1 MRKLFLVVPCFNEAE
16 MLPLSVPRMLEALDG
31 IEAEY
36 GNELETSLILADDGS
51 TDDTAKVIGAFRDRR
66 VRHHLL
72 AHSGQQGA
80 LLGGLGAALEQGAD
94 AVITLD
100 ADLQDDPAAIPEMV
114 RKWLQG
120 KEVVYGVRKS
130 RGNDS
135 PFKKASA
142 RFFYALMH
150 LADRRHIID
159 HAEFRLMDRRCV
171 ERLLETATPRGDL
184 IRNIVPTLGFG
195 SDIVYYTRRERSAGE
210 SKYSLLKMLALS
222 WKGLASQAPFWMLL
236 TGLFTFIA
244 FFLTSVDSPLHDNM
258 VAHND
263 YIRHDSAWYFMGG
276 KAWMNGLIPYVD
288 FADSKGPLLWLFYAL
303 AYLLSPRSWI
313 GVFWI
318 NALAYTATS
327 FILFRVSLLLTGSP
341 TKSFLNGLLLNAVY
355 FLPLLI
361 FDDKSEALA
370 LPFVALALLMACRSL
385 WGKGGSFFGWG
396 FAFGAVLL
404 IKYSI
409 AAMTVIFLVAMLVSL
424 KTWKSFFK
432 AVGATLA
439 GFAVVVGPI
448 MLYLLWVGAADE
460 FINEY
465 FITTFTTI
473 NNIVGSHDKGEFL
486 RYEMIGYLSLAI
498 AGAITAIF
506 ALDKAEWFPPAALAW
521 FLLFL
526 SRYSRTYYYIPVNA
540 LMVFTMF
547 GILRCFDK
555 DFGWKRFIFG
565 PILLGAIVFLG
576 ISNQWTY
583 KNDYF
588 NGRDRNIHRER
599 AKAFIELVAR
609 EHHPRV
615 LYWGCGDHGY
625 GIKAED
631 LPACKYWALQAG
643 CTQAMLDN
651 QEDAVKNRLA
661 DFVFVNSYDWGR
673 LKKLQEYGYHPCP
686 EPRYG
691 TYRAFS
697 KKDYSLPEKPIEK
710 KVI

>member
-16 MLPLSVPRMLEALDG
+16 MLPTSVPRMLEVLDELSD
-31 IEAEY
+31 EAKEE
-36 GNELETSLILADDGS
+36 GSPLETSIILSDDGS
-51 TDDTAKVIGAFRDRR
+51 TDDTAEVIRSFGNERIQ
-66 VRHHLL
+66 HLSL
-72 AHSGQQGA
+72 KHSGQQGA
-80 LLGGLGAALEQGAD
+80 LLGGLRAALEQGAD

-114 RKWLQG
+114 RKWQQG
-120 KEVVYGVRKS
+120 KEVVYGVRDS

-159 HAEFRLMDRRCV
+159 HAEFRLMDRCCI
-171 ERLLETATPRGDL
+171 EKLLDIATPKGDI
-184 IRNIVPTLGFG
+184 IRNIVPTLGFE
-195 SDIVYYTRRERSAGE
+195 SDIVYYSRGKRSAGE
-210 SKYSLLKMLALS
+210 SKYNLAKMLALS

-244 FFLTSVDSPLHDNM
+244 FFLTSVDSPLHDSM

-263 YIRHDSAWYFMGG
+263 YIRNDSAWYFMGG

-318 NALAYTATS
+318 NALAYAATS
-327 FILFRVSLLLTGSP
+327 AILFRVSLLLTRSP
-341 TKSFLNGLLLNAVY
+341 KKSFLIGVLLNAVY

-361 FDDKSEALA
+361 FDDKSEAIA
-370 LPFVALALLMACRSL
+370 LPFVALGLLAACRSL
-385 WGKGGSFFGWG
+385 WGKGGSFFEWG
-396 FAFGAVLL
+396 FAFGAILL
-404 IKYSI
+404 IKYSV
-409 AAMTVIFLVAMLVSL
+409 AAMTLIFLVAMLVSL
-424 KTWKSFFK
+424 KGWKSFFK
-432 AVGATLA
+432 AAGAALA
-439 GFAVVVGPI
+439 GFAVVVGPM
-448 MLYLLWVGAADE
+448 MLYFLRVGAADE

-465 FITTFTTI
+465 FITTFSTI
-473 NNIVGSHDKGEFL
+473 NNIVGSNDKGEFL
-486 RYEMIGYLSLAI
+486 RYEMVGYLSLAI

-506 ALDKAEWFPPAALAW
+506 ALDKNEWFPPAALAW
-521 FLLFL
+521 FLLCL
-526 SRYSRTYYYIPVNA
+526 SGYARTYYYIPANA

-555 DFGWKRFIFG
+555 EFGWKRYIFG
-565 PILLGAIVFLG
+565 PILLGAVVFLG
-576 ISNQWTY
+576 ISNRWSY
-583 KNDYF
+583 KSDYF
-588 NGRDRNIHRER
+588 NGRHMNVHRER

-609 EHHPRV
+609 EHRPRV
-615 LYWGCGDHGY
+615 LYWGCSDHGY

-643 CTQAMLDN
+643 CTQEMLDD
-651 QEDAVKNRLA
+651 QEKAVKEQLA
-661 DFVFVNSYDWGR
+661 DFVFVNSYDWQR
-673 LKKLQEYGYHPCP
+673 LKKLKEYGYHPCH

-697 KKDYSLPEKPIEK
+697 KEEY
-710 KVI
+710 